1 MAAAG
6 SITVAFGMLATPDRQ
21 RECMRLSVKD
31 LYAKEGFV
39 RRFRRTEIEMLK
51 LACGGE
57 IDR

>member
-1 MAAAG
+1 
-6 SITVAFGMLATPDRQ
+6 V
-21 RECMRLSVKD
+21 RLSVKD